1 MGEILA
7 CRVCMS
13 TNVKLYDM
21 YKTKLIKTYELLT
34 GIELQATLPNKLPTC
49 ICGVCS
55 TLLLKYTQFKETCQ
69 KTHELLMFAYQ
80 QSHEVSTEYIQSLK
94 LNYHPLSNFSVQTI
108 VDHNFSKTLTLPTT
122 DSTIMSTD
130 DNKESVVVHFETKIP
145 LHTVKSEEFHT
156 DILEDSAVDN
166 VDFQYDNEND
176 TAQLPEA
183 ETDVEIDQSNLDAL
197 VDEGFTVKFLT
208 KEEQLEEIQARK
220 LTNNYKTSLYKCDK
234 CFKGFMTEVTY
245 KNHLLKHDRVSGRYK
260 CEVCWSRYPILR
272 KLRHHNSRCHE
283 REYKCKSCSFITK
296 SRCQAIGHYRWHN
309 GLVFVCNTCGA
320 TFRKASSH
328 LSHVRMQHPSEHVC
342 VLCGESFVGKRGL
355 VIHEQKAHR
364 LSNKQNGST
373 TPAMFACDTCSVQ
386 FKTKDALQKHIVTTA
401 GDCTTCR

>member
-1 MGEILA
+1 
-7 CRVCMS
+7 
-13 TNVKLYDM
+13 
-21 YKTKLIKTYELLT
+21 
-34 GIELQATLPNKLPTC
+34 
-49 ICGVCS
+49 
-55 TLLLKYTQFKETCQ
+55 
-69 KTHELLMFAYQ
+69 
-80 QSHEVSTEYIQSLK
+80 
-94 LNYHPLSNFSVQTI
+94 
-108 VDHNFSKTLTLPTT
+108 
-122 DSTIMSTD
+122 
-130 DNKESVVVHFETKIP
+130 
-145 LHTVKSEEFHT
+145 
-156 DILEDSAVDN
+156 
-166 VDFQYDNEND
+166 
-176 TAQLPEA
+176 
-183 ETDVEIDQSNLDAL
+183 
-197 VDEGFTVKFLT
+197 
-208 KEEQLEEIQARK
+208 
-220 LTNNYKTSLYKCDK
+220 
-234 CFKGFMTEVTY
+234 MTEVTY

-386 FKTKDALQKHIVTTA
+386 FKTKDALQKHIVTTV
-401 GDCTTCR
+401 GDCTTCRPCTYCGENVGKDCDMKDHLRTHIGRKNCDPCKRTFSNERSYAIHVQRVHCQIREKPKSGPVVCEICGKSYKTKSLLTYHQRSHTGETPYECHLCPRKFAIHEYLKVHIRKHTGETPYTCADCPKKFTNKAALNRHLRVHTGEKPYSCYHCGKSFTQSNSVKVHIQTVHLKQPTPYKSKMRNKPKDIDLSITG